1 MRGQWTDD
9 GMLEY
14 LHLGG
19 SWELWRC
26 RLCGA
31 TRDRHI
37 NEAIDEYRVHGD
49 PDAAERCMDRW
60 ARMQLR
66 RQNRRKGSR
75 REPGRS
81 QPARSQDTQV

>member
-1 MRGQWTDD
+1 MRIRWTDD

-14 LHLGG
+14 SSLGG

-37 NEAIDEYRVHGD
+37 NEAIDEYRVHGN
-49 PDAAERCMDRW
+49 PEAAERCMDRW

-66 RQNRRKGSR
+66 KTRRSKA
-75 REPGRS
+75 
-81 QPARSQDTQV
+81 ARSQALSQPEPSPA